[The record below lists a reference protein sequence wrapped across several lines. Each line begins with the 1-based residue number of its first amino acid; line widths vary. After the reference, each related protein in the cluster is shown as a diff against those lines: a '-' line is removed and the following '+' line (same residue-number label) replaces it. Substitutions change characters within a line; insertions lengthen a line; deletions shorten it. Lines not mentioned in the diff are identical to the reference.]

1 MGTMNGLQRGRDT
14 KARPPKPAPL
24 RNAKQRHRKAWRPLH
39 AFLHNPANLDP
50 VRTPPASLP
59 PQPPAEESMREGLEG
74 DDRYIMVE
82 DEFHA
87 VAKTFTKHL
96 HHAEYV
102 RLKQL
107 AKSQN
112 ASKIHTISRP
122 VDSQTKM
129 REDTK
134 KAKARESMSRLQK
147 NAVRDML
154 LAKRGEDESDQD
166 LSDPHEGP
174 WAGTSLQGLMASPKK
189 PERSLAPISGIRS
202 NTRAAA
208 GFTKAVSAAAQ
219 TSRFGCEV
227 KRKPTPVFTPA
238 GSSPQDG
245 ATASEGDAD
254 DDDLDALAYVEV
266 EESIPQ
272 ITHLCAYNR
281 GLGGGHREDLHIKH
295 EPPERNG
302 GNRNRNE
309 LGAWPNASSFLPKPS
324 VLPSEASQISA
335 KRIAKLKAEKAS
347 IGRKDG
353 NTSSIFEEI
362 PTFLL

>member
-1 MGTMNGLQRGRDT
+1 
-14 KARPPKPAPL
+14 
-24 RNAKQRHRKAWRPLH
+24 
-39 AFLHNPANLDP
+39 
-50 VRTPPASLP
+50 
-59 PQPPAEESMREGLEG
+59 MREGPEG
-74 DDRYIMVE
+74 DDKYIMVE

-129 REDTK
+129 REDTR
-134 KAKARESMSRLQK
+134 KAKAQESKSRLQK

-154 LAKRGEDESDQD
+154 LAKRGGDESDLD
-166 LSDPHEGP
+166 LTGAHEDP

-208 GFTKAVSAAAQ
+208 GFTKAVSAAAP
-219 TSRFGCEV
+219 TSRFAHGM
-227 KRKPTPVFTPA
+227 KRKPALESTLA
-238 GSSPQDG
+238 GSSPQGG

-254 DDDLDALAYVEV
+254 DDDLDAPAYVKA
-266 EESIPQ
+266 EESAPQ
-272 ITHLCAYNR
+272 ITHPGACNEA
-281 GLGGGHREDLHIKH
+281 LGGDHREDVRTKH
-295 EPPERNG
+295 DPPERNG
-302 GNRNRNE
+302 GNYNGNE
-309 LGAWPNASSFLPKPS
+309 LGAWSNASSFLPKPS
-324 VLPSEASQISA
+324 ALPGEVSQISA
-335 KRIAKLKAEKAS
+335 KRMAKLKAENP
-347 IGRKDG
+347 GVDRKDKK
-353 NTSSIFEEI
+353 TSSIFDEI